1 MSAAFAPF
9 GRERQN
15 GRPAQPVAGVI
26 PLRARHGWPRRHVL
40 PAVLLLLA
48 LPVAAQTSAAAPAAP
63 HHPAVAA
70 VTIANTAVPAKVDFA
85 NVSLFPKF
93 WRVYEPWHVPALNLA
108 NPPALD
114 RAAHNGTIN
123 LSLHRVIALALADN
137 LDIATAD
144 YERLFAQADQM
155 RTKGGAA
162 ARGVSGAVSTTSLFA
177 GAIGASG
184 GIGGGASTGGAGGVV
199 GGGGGL
205 RALGGGLSDPQLN
218 FFFSDEHSKSPLNSP
233 IIYGTPIS
241 EVNQTVGGAS
251 FTQGFATGTSISVSG
266 IGVRQYINSNEL
278 FFNPELISSVSLG
291 IGQNIFPGGFDSVAN
306 RAFLIV
312 AENNRHV
319 ADAVFRQKVI
329 QTVAQ
334 AAEQYWDLA
343 ELQQEVRVARQTS
356 RYAGQL
362 LADTRELV
370 ARGKAPES
378 QLIEVESQS
387 TTLRQN
393 ELTLQTQAQ
402 QQATKLKLYLVRDW
416 SPAVIAARLRTT
428 EELPSP
434 QGPPNLSEQA
444 VIQEALRN
452 RPEIQEDRYNLK
464 TRELEAKVT
473 GIALQPT
480 LQVGASISAS
490 GLSGLQVNCAV
501 NQFPCPAGDLRAPLP
516 GGITQAF
523 TQSLHVTYPDYAV
536 GFSLAVPLV
545 NHVGRADHATAELQ
559 LAQERVIIRN
569 QENKLAQQ
577 VDSDLIAL
585 DGAVAKLQDVNASRQ
600 LAEQALANAKAK
612 YHMGATTVFTVIDAQ
627 KALLQLQTAAIQA
640 RADYAKAQIKLA
652 EATGTILNQYHVQL
666 RAPRRA
672 QLAAPS
678 RRGGPLAPGNWSI
691 PPLAGANH

>member
-1 MSAAFAPF
+1 MSAAFASVR
-9 GRERQN
+9 RERRSA
-15 GRPAQPVAGVI
+15 RPGAYAGGSKSVAASQDW
-26 PLRARHGWPRRHVL
+26 PLRLTMA
-40 PAVLLLLA
+40 AVLLLLA
-48 LPVAAQTSAAAPAAP
+48 LPVAAQTSSATPAVQ

-70 VTIANTAVPAKVDFA
+70 VTIANTAVPSKVDFA

-108 NPPALD
+108 NPEALD
-114 RAAHNGTIN
+114 RAAQRGTVN

-177 GAIGASG
+177 GAIGAGG
-184 GIGGGASTGGAGGVV
+184 GIGGGANLGGAGGVV

-218 FFFSDEHSKSPLNSP
+218 FSFVDEHSKTPLSSPV
-233 IIYGTPIS
+233 IYGNAINEANS
-241 EVNQTVGGAS
+241 AAGGAS
-251 FTQGFATGTSISVSG
+251 FSQGFATGTSISISG
-266 IGVRQYINSNEL
+266 GAAREYINSNEI

-291 IGQNIFPGGFDSVAN
+291 IGQNILPGGFDSVAN

-356 RYAGQL
+356 RYASQL
-362 LADTRELV
+362 LADTRQLV

-393 ELTLQTQAQ
+393 ELTLETQSR

-444 VIQEALRN
+444 VIQQALRN

-464 TRELEAKVT
+464 TRQLEAKVT
-473 GIALQPT
+473 GIALEPT

-490 GLSGLQVNCAV
+490 GLSGLQMNCAV
-501 NQFPCPAGDLRAPLP
+501 NQFPCPAGELRAPLP

-536 GFSLAVPLV
+536 GFSLSVPLV

-612 YHMGATTVFTVIDAQ
+612 YQMGATTVFTVIDAQ

-652 EATGTILNQYHVQL
+652 EATGTILSQYHVQL

-672 QLAAPS
+672 QMAAPT
-678 RRGGPLAPGNWSI
+678 RRGGPLAPANWSI